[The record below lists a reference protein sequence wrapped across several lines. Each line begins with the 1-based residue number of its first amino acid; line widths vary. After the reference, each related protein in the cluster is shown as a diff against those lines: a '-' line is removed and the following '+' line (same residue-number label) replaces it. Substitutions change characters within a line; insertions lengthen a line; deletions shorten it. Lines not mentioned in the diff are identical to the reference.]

1 MMIDTRNAHE
11 AFICKHISNQL
22 LTEGYPP
29 PRSETSD
36 QRGSALLSFNRKIH
50 GQQGIRCLP
59 SQSQI
64 NASASQEV
72 SGSSCQKEGLIWH

>member
-29 PRSETSD
+29 LRSQKGNNRSIT
-36 QRGSALLSFNRKIH
+36 LLSFN
-50 GQQGIRCLP
+50 GQIYRQQSIRRM
-59 SQSQI
+59 SFQSKVYVG
-64 NASASQEV
+64 SSQEIRHQ
-72 SGSSCQKEGLIWH
+72 SGKKEGVIWH